1 MGSGGKEPVPQT
13 VPDSQPDSLRPAAW
27 PGLAVAILFGLF
39 YAYDLFEA
47 IANLVGMAT
56 GLADKALVPW
66 VALILGVVV
75 PPAGFVVA
83 WWLGRH
89 RRVVVRVVIFLAGLA
104 VTAAVSLSLESY
116 VVTLFR

>member
-13 VPDSQPDSLRPAAW
+13 VPDPQPDSLRPAAW

-83 WWLGRH
+83 WWLGRR
-89 RRVVVRVVIFLAGLA
+89 RRVAVRVVIFLAGLA